1 MISWAPIW
9 ATHSEILLPCLQ
21 IRHLR
26 RPGKGKAAAVTVSN
40 IIIIGRD
47 VAGNLEL
54 VLIIIIQSGM
64 SYEQLLQMTQNIVL
78 HNQ

>member
-1 MISWAPIW
+1 M
-9 ATHSEILLPCLQ
+9 
-21 IRHLR
+21 
-26 RPGKGKAAAVTVSN
+26 TVSN

-47 VAGNLEL
+47 VAGNLLEL
-54 VLIIIIQSGM
+54 FLIIIIQSGM